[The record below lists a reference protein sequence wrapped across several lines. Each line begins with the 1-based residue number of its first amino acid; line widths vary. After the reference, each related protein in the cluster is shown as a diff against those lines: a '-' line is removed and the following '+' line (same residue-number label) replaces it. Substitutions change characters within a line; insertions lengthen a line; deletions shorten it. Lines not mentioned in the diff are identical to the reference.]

1 MGDMLTVDS
10 VLFFIGLLSI
20 FVSGITLL
28 IIPYINRKSL
38 LFGVRIPES
47 AATDPAVQAMR
58 MKYTI
63 EMGLC
68 LLFTLA
74 IAILLFAFF
83 PDAAILTILYFPIA
97 LIMAQFAVYLP
108 LYRKSV
114 RLKAERGWQT
124 SYIGVSYTGSRKE
137 RIRSIPRIWYFLS
150 LLLVVASVIYG
161 IVMYPAIPTRLITHW
176 NAAMQADAWSDK
188 SLLTV
193 FIMPM
198 VSLGLILLFFFSNVL
213 MAVMKLQISPERPAL
228 SLEQNRKYRRIMGH
242 MMGYMS
248 LLCTLFFALM
258 MPMTMNLYIPS
269 AQIMT
274 GAITLFTGLMIVPP
288 LLITIR
294 VGQGGSKLRENS
306 SPVDGREDSVAK
318 EAQTTQRGDDKFWK
332 LGMFYWNPDDPNLFV
347 EDRFGSS
354 GGLNYAHPLSF
365 VLAAVLLLVT
375 IIIYIGVTALYF
387 QGVFSR

>member
-176 NAAMQADAWSDK
+176 NAAMQADA
-188 SLLTV
+188 SL
-193 FIMPM
+193 
-198 VSLGLILLFFFSNVL
+198 
-213 MAVMKLQISPERPAL
+213 
-228 SLEQNRKYRRIMGH
+228 
-242 MMGYMS
+242 
-248 LLCTLFFALM
+248 C
-258 MPMTMNLYIPS
+258 
-269 AQIMT
+269 
-274 GAITLFTGLMIVPP
+274 
-288 LLITIR
+288 
-294 VGQGGSKLRENS
+294 
-306 SPVDGREDSVAK
+306 
-318 EAQTTQRGDDKFWK
+318 
-332 LGMFYWNPDDPNLFV
+332 
-347 EDRFGSS
+347 
-354 GGLNYAHPLSF
+354 
-365 VLAAVLLLVT
+365 
-375 IIIYIGVTALYF
+375 IYC
-387 QGVFSR
+387 

>member
-1 MGDMLTVDS
+1 MGDIINADTML
-10 VLFFIGLLSI
+10 FAIGLLSI
-20 FVSGITLL
+20 FASGITLL

-83 PDAAILTILYFPIA
+83 PDAAILTVLYFPIA
-97 LIMAQFAVYLP
+97 LILAQFVIYLP
-108 LYRKSV
+108 LYRKAV
-114 RLKAERGWQT
+114 QLKAERGWQI

-137 RIRSIPRIWYFLS
+137 RIRSIPKIWYILS
-150 LLLVVASVIYG
+150 LLLTAASAVYG
-161 IVMYPAIPTRLITHW
+161 LVLYPTIPARLITHW
-176 NAAMQADAWSDK
+176 NAAMQPDAWSDK

-198 VSLGLILLFFFSNVL
+198 VSLGLILLFFLSNVL

-228 SLEQNRKYRRIMGH
+228 SLAQNRKYRRIMGH

-248 LLCTLFFALM
+248 FLCTLFFALM

-269 AQIMT
+269 AQMMT

-294 VGQGGSKLRENS
+294 VGQGGSKLRENIL
-306 SPVDGREDSVAK
+306 PVDAREDSLVK
-318 EAQTTQRGDDKFWK
+318 ETQTTQRGDDKFWK
-332 LGMFYWNPDDPNLFV
+332 LGIFYWNPDDPNLFV
-347 EDRFGSS
+347 EDRFGSN

-365 VLAAVLLLVT
+365 VLAVVLLLAT